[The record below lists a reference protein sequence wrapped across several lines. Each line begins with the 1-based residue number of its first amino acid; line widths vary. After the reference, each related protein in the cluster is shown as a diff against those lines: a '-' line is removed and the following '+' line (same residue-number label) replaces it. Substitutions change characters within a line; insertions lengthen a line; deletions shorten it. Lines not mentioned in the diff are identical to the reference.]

1 MANDNLNIRRRNLPH
16 WSLAGSVYFVTFRVA
31 NGTLSDLEK
40 SIVLQYLL
48 EGSDCFY
55 RLPSAVIMPDHVHL
69 LIQPQPPYD
78 LSRVMKG
85 IKGLSARKINLN
97 RQSQGQIWQDESWDR
112 LVRDADEFAEK
123 LRYMAENPVKA
134 ELVKHLEN
142 YPFRYCNKELT

>member
-1 MANDNLNIRRRNLPH
+1 
-16 WSLAGSVYFVTFRVA
+16 
-31 NGTLSDLEK
+31 
-40 SIVLQYLL
+40 
-48 EGSDCFY
+48 
-55 RLPSAVIMPDHVHL
+55 
-69 LIQPQPPYD
+69 
-78 LSRVMKG
+78 
-85 IKGLSARKINLN
+85 LN